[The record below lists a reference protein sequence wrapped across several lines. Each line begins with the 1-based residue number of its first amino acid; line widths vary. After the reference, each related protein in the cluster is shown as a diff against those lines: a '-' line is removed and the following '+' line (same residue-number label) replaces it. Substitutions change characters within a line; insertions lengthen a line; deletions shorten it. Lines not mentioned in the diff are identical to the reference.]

1 MLYSLLS
8 VATQTNQIT
17 NHANQEVFGTQ
28 ATSRGYLYPHIGRL

>member
-28 ATSRGYLYPHIGRL
+28 ATEGGDLHPHIGRL